1 MQVQSPGSLSLDS
14 ILKIS
19 AFIYVHNVSLEP
31 LFKINI
37 DSVYV
42 LHGFLLGVVICQ
54 DFSSARKHLL
64 CYYPPVSPCAVRA
77 LGTDPGN
84 VQAIST
90 GLLIRHINL
99 TVLIHWIASRST
111 RSVDQQS
118 CLICCYRKWPLPA
131 ECPAGQWQHRGVA
144 RNLSTACPGPR
155 CCCNGHS
162 TAGLCLVPCSVLTSL
177 GSLLV

>member
-42 LHGFLLGVVICQ
+42 PHGFLLGVVICQ
-54 DFSSARKHLL
+54 DFSSARKHFL
-64 CYYPPVSPCAVRA
+64 CYYPLVSPCGVRA

-84 VQAIST
+84 VQAT
-90 GLLIRHINL
+90 GPCLLIRHS
-99 TVLIHWIASRST
+99 H
-111 RSVDQQS
+111 
-118 CLICCYRKWPLPA
+118 
-131 ECPAGQWQHRGVA
+131 
-144 RNLSTACPGPR
+144 
-155 CCCNGHS
+155 
-162 TAGLCLVPCSVLTSL
+162 
-177 GSLLV
+177 